1 MKKLL
6 LLIVF
11 AFAVSV
17 QPFGLQTQTVD
28 AASSHIHNWSPV
40 YKTVYHDA
48 EYQTKTYWMASVSFY
63 DGGHPENCPYGPN
76 RLTPDRD
83 PDGWWQRRTSY
94 DLLCWHYGSL
104 EKVPN
109 EYKMEWITKDNCTDY
124 GISYDKWCNLPSYG
138 YDAYHGYYIAD
149 VDYWGNVTEFN
160 PEHDVLVGIKGT
172 AEKKAINDYK
182 KQFGVSFRA
191 GSNSIDSCYM
201 PVAQEKVKTK
211 DAWTENVLDHYECNG
226 CDNILYCSS
235 STFYKA
241 ALLADDKTLA
251 GESTAVTFSGKG
263 GSSTINTDKSGCF
276 IVPDELADGTYTLTA
291 SADSFVSRQYSVTIK
306 GGELTADPEIKLNLI
321 GDADENGT
329 VGLTD
334 ITRIKRHLLNIN
346 TLSAYPL
353 NCADANCD
361 GKVDMLDVTAIKRH
375 LIGYSK
381 LGK

>member
-17 QPFGLQTQTVD
+17 QPFGLQTQTAD

-48 EYQTKTYWMASVSFY
+48 EYQTKTYWMYMPAFYQGADPTHISF
-63 DGGHPENCPYGPN
+63 GSN
-76 RLTPDRD
+76 RITPDKT
-83 PDGWWQRRTSY
+83 GWYSRYTDY
-94 DLLCWHYGSL
+94 DLLCWYYGSL
-104 EKVPN
+104 ENVPN
-109 EYKMEWITKDNCTDY
+109 EYKVEWINNDTYSNY
-124 GISYDKWCNLPSYG
+124 GLSSSAWNNIAKTG
-138 YDAYHGYYIAD
+138 YDGLSIETT
-149 VDYWGNVTEFN
+149 DYWGNKCAFN
-160 PEHDVLVGIKGT
+160 PNLDVLVT
-172 AEKKAINDYK
+172 INRNASSNATLAYK
-182 KQFGVSFRA
+182 NQFGVSFYA
-191 GSNSIDSCYM
+191 SCDYVDDCFM
-201 PVAQEKVKTK
+201 AVAQEQIKTK

-226 CDNILYCSS
+226 CDDILNCSS
-235 STFYKA
+235 STPYKVG
-241 ALLADDKTLA
+241 LLANDNTLA
-251 GESTAVTFSGKG
+251 GESTAVKFSGKG
-263 GSSTINTDKSGCF
+263 GSSIINTDKNGCF
-276 IVPDELADGTYTLTA
+276 IVPAELADGTYTVTA

-306 GGELTADPEIKLNLI
+306 GGELTADPKIKLNLI

-361 GKVDMLDVTAIKRH
+361 GTVDMLDVTAIKRH

>member
-11 AFAVSV
+11 ALAVSV
-17 QPFGLQTQTVD
+17 QPFGLHTKTVD

-48 EYQTKTYWMASVSFY
+48 EYQTKTYWMYDPVFFY
-63 DGGHPENCPYGPN
+63 GDHPEYCPYGPN

-83 PDGWWQRRTSY
+83 PDGWWQRRTTY
-94 DLLCWHYGSL
+94 DLLCWYYGSL
-104 EKVPN
+104 ENVPD
-109 EYKMEWITKDNCTDY
+109 EYKLWWITKDNCTDY
-124 GISYDKWCNLPSYG
+124 GISYDKWCYLPSYG
-138 YDAYHGYYIAD
+138 YDAHKGCYIAD

-160 PEHDVLVGIKGT
+160 PEYDVLVGIKAT
-172 AEKKAINDYK
+172 AESKAEKAYK
-182 KQFGVSFRA
+182 KQFGVSFSC
-191 GSNSIDSCYM
+191 GCSNVNDCYM
-201 PVAQEKVKTK
+201 PMAQVKVKTK

-226 CDNILYCSS
+226 CDDLLYYSS
-235 STFYKA
+235 STPYKVG
-241 ALLADDKTLA
+241 LLADDNTLA

-263 GSSTINTDKSGCF
+263 GSSIINTDKSGCF

-306 GGELTADPEIKLNLI
+306 GGELTADPKIKLNLI

-334 ITRIKRHLLNIN
+334 ITRVKRHLLNIN

-381 LGK
+381 LR